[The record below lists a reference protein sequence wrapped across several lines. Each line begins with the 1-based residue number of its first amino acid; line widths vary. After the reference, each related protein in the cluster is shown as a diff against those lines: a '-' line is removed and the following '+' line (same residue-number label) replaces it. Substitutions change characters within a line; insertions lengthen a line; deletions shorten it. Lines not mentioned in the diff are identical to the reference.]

1 MANQQQA
8 SIERSK
14 SEAESCI
21 RHAAGKS
28 PAKQI
33 ADARVLLDAGTINQ
47 DAFAKLMLKAL
58 G

>member
-21 RHAAGKS
+21 RQAAGKS

-33 ADARVLLDAGTINQ
+33 ADAGVLLDAGTIDR

>member
-14 SEAESCI
+14 PEAESCI
-21 RHAAGKS
+21 RQAAGKS

>member
-8 SIERSK
+8 FIERSK
-14 SEAESCI
+14 SESESCI
-21 RHAAGKS
+21 RQAAGKS

-33 ADARVLLDAGTINQ
+33 ADARVLFDAGIVNV
-47 DAFAKLMLKAL
+47 DEFAEIELKAL